1 MAKGSKTFKYIFTM
15 LLLLVFLGITIWS
28 ANAADNGKITVTVTD
43 AYSYI
48 VIPGATVTVNGIT
61 ATTGYDGSVTIETAA
76 GTYTATVNA
85 YGYKGG
91 STSVTVSP
99 GVTNSANLLLT
110 PESVPNGKVTVT
122 VTDTYSHTVIPGAT
136 VIVNGIMATT
146 GYDGT
151 ATIEVA
157 AGTYTVT
164 ASAYG
169 YNAGSASV
177 TVASGG
183 TSSSTIALTPESV
196 PNGKVTVT
204 VTDTYS
210 HVVIPGA
217 TVIVNGIMAT
227 TGYDGTATIEV
238 AAGTY
243 TVTAS
248 AYGYNAGSSSVT
260 VVSGGTGSSTIALT
274 PESSPTGKIA
284 VTVTDTY
291 SHAVIPGAT
300 VIVNGIMA
308 TTGYDGIATIETAAG
323 TYTVTASAYGYNA
336 GSSSVT
342 VVSGGTGSSTIA
354 LTPESSPTGKI
365 TVKVTDTY
373 SYTAIPGA
381 TVIVNGITGTTDY
394 DGITTIELAAGT
406 YTVTASASGYKAG
419 STSVTVASG
428 GTSSSTIAL
437 TPESVPNGKVT
448 VKVTT
453 DTSSSAVIPG
463 ATVIVNGI
471 TATTDYDGVATI
483 ETAAGTYT
491 VTASAYGY
499 NAGSTSVTVA
509 SGKEVASFVHLKSIS
524 ANETTSTSETGGGGG
539 IQLDDKN
546 PLVSRAVNETIK
558 SISGF
563 DIFEPIIVLVLLNVG
578 MRKQKKK

>member
-1 MAKGSKTFKYIFTM
+1 MTKGSKTFKYIFSM
-15 LLLLVFLGITIWS
+15 LLLLVFLGVTIWS

-43 AYSYI
+43 AYSYT

-76 GTYTATVNA
+76 GTYTATASA
-85 YGYKGG
+85 YGYKVG

-122 VTDTYSHTVIPGAT
+122 VTDIYSRAVIPGATVIVNGIMATTGYDGAATIEVAAGTYTVTASAYGYNVGSTSVTVGSGGISSSSLLLTPESVPNSKVTVTVTDTYSRAVIPGAT

-169 YNAGSASV
+169 YNAGSTSV
-177 TVASGG
+177 TVGSGG
-183 TSSSTIALTPESV
+183 TGSSTIALTPESV
-196 PNGKVTVT
+196 PNSKVTVK
-204 VTDTYS
+204 VTDIYS
-210 HVVIPGA
+210 YAAIPGA

-227 TGYDGTATIEV
+227 TD
-238 AAGTY
+238 
-243 TVTAS
+243 
-248 AYGYNAGSSSVT
+248 
-260 VVSGGTGSSTIALT
+260 
-274 PESSPTGKIA
+274 
-284 VTVTDTY
+284 
-291 SHAVIPGAT
+291 
-300 VIVNGIMA
+300 
-308 TTGYDGIATIETAAG
+308 YDGIATIETAAG

-336 GSSSVT
+336 GS
-342 VVSGGTGSSTIA
+342 
-354 LTPESSPTGKI
+354 
-365 TVKVTDTY
+365 
-373 SYTAIPGA
+373 
-381 TVIVNGITGTTDY
+381 
-394 DGITTIELAAGT
+394 
-406 YTVTASASGYKAG
+406 
-419 STSVTVASG
+419 TSVTVASG
-428 GTSSSTIAL
+428 ATGSSTIAL

-448 VKVTT
+448 VKVT
-453 DTSSSAVIPG
+453 DTSSYAVIPG

-471 TATTDYDGVATI
+471 IATTDYDGVATI

-499 NAGSTSVTVA
+499 NAGSTSVTVV

-524 ANETTSTSETGGGGG
+524 ANETTSTSQTGGGGG

-558 SISGF
+558 SIPGF
-563 DIFEPIIVLVLLNVG
+563 NIVEPIVFLVLLNVG
-578 MRKQKKK
+578 VRKQKKR